1 MTSRTA
7 LALPSFRR
15 LWTAGLISD
24 TGDWL
29 LFIALPLVVF
39 QLTGSALGTSI
50 AFLLELA
57 PAVLLAPLAA
67 RLTARF
73 DRRRLMVTVNAGQ
86 AMALPASGS
95 TGGSGPPRFAAITCG
110 PTPAA
115 CCRA

>member
-7 LALPSFRR
+7 FAIPAFRR
-15 LWTAGLISD
+15 LWGAGLISD

-50 AFLLELA
+50 AFLLELV

-67 RLTARF
+67 RLIGRF
-73 DRRRLMVTVNAGQ
+73 DRRWLWSR
-86 AMALPASGS
+86 S
-95 TGGSGPPRFAAITCG
+95 TSVRHSRCCPCCG
-110 PTPAA
+110 WTRSPTF
-115 CCRA
+115 RSRTR